1 MPKLGM
7 KPIRRAQVIRAVI
20 ELIADEG
27 LEALTVDGVAKK
39 AGVSKGVVNYYF
51 SGKHDL
57 LQQSFQAFLESYYQ
71 QIADLIQADMTA
83 LEMLTVVIDVCF
95 PDGDVA
101 LQLWQHDPKLKH
113 KVLPEENSEFTYPIE
128 KLGKV
133 FIHFLSRT
141 VLDKTFETVHQTVYR
156 TYLEGTKAIMEHG
169 IDTNEFRQVD
179 AEKAAF
185 GLMALIEG
193 LVLYRNIGFNPMSAK
208 EYRSLCRDYIKDQ
221 LDLNHTN
228 KKPDR

>member
-20 ELIADEG
+20 ETVADEG
-27 LEALTVDGVAKK
+27 LEALTMDGVAKK

-51 SGKHDL
+51 SGKRDL

-95 PDGDVA
+95 PEGAVA
-101 LQLWQHDPKLKH
+101 LQLRQHDPKLKH
-113 KVLPEENSEFTYPIE
+113 KIKPEKEPDFVYPID

-133 FIHFLSRT
+133 LVHFLSRT
-141 VLDKTFETVHQTVYR
+141 VLDESFETVYQTVYR
-156 TYLEGTKAIMEHG
+156 TYLEGTQAIVEYG
-169 IDTNEFRQVD
+169 IENNEFRNVD
-179 AEKAAF
+179 AHKAAI
-185 GLMALIEG
+185 GIMALIEG
-193 LVLYRNIGFNPMSAK
+193 LVLYRNVGFNPMSSK
-208 EYRSLCRDYIKDQ
+208 NYRSLCLDFIKQ
-221 LDLNHTN
+221 HLFKSGKL
-228 KKPDR
+228 KA